1 MRKFLITFI
10 AVLFILCAFAGGF
23 YIGGG
28 KLYLDKFFSRNNS
41 SDQSNGSNENGS
53 NTNINNTPIE
63 EKDPIKERVKTLT
76 LDEKIGQLTIVGI
89 EGTEIND
96 DTKELIQKYHVGGV
110 IFFKENISSRNQ
122 ALTLVKALKD
132 INGSGIPL
140 FLGVDEEGGRV
151 SRMPA
156 EYKKL
161 PSSGAIGKKNNEV
174 ISKTIGEILGE
185 EVSSLG
191 FNLDFAPVLDI
202 NSNPNNPIIGDRSFG
217 NNSELVSKLGV
228 ATMKGI
234 QSKDIISAV
243 KHFPGHGDTSVDS
256 HKGLPTVNNDIK
268 RLRSFELIP
277 FEKAIDNGA
286 DMVMVA
292 HILLPNIDKTYPSSL
307 SKVVISDLLRK
318 ELGFNG
324 VIITDDMTMGAITLN
339 YDINKAAVTSLKA
352 GSDIVLVCHDY
363 NKEKTVIES
372 IKTAVKNKEITEQ
385 QIDEKVYRILKL
397 KDKYKLGEQKQQ
409 QYNIQDINN
418 KITSILK

>member
-10 AVLFILCAFAGGF
+10 AVLFILCAFVGGF

-28 KLYLDKFFSRNNS
+28 KLYLDKFFARNNS
-41 SDQSNGSNENGS
+41 SNQSNGSNENGS
-53 NTNINNTPIE
+53 NINNPPIE
-63 EKDPIKERVKTLT
+63 EKDPLKEKLKTLT
-76 LDEKIGQLTIVGI
+76 LDEKIGQLTIVGV
-89 EGTEIND
+89 EGTEINEN
-96 DTKELIQKYHVGGV
+96 TKELIQKYHVGGV

-122 ALTLVKALKD
+122 ALTLVKSLKD
-132 INGSGIPL
+132 INGSSIPL

-161 PSSGAIGKKNNEV
+161 PSSGTIGKKNNEE
-174 ISKTIGEILGE
+174 ISKKIGEILGE
-185 EVSSLG
+185 EVSSIG

-202 NSNPNNPIIGDRSFG
+202 NSNPKNPIIGDRSFG

-234 QSKDIISAV
+234 QSKNIISAV

-256 HKGLPTVNNDIK
+256 HKGLPTVSNDIK

-307 SKVVISDLLRK
+307 SKVVISDILRK

-363 NKEKTVIES
+363 KKEKTVIES

-397 KDKYKLGEQKQQ
+397 KDKYKLSEGKQQ
-409 QYNIQDINN
+409 QYNIEDINN
-418 KITSILK
+418 KIISILK

>member
-1 MRKFLITFI
+1 MRKFLVVLAIIFI
-10 AVLFILCAFAGGF
+10 ILIAFVGGY

-28 KLYLDKFFSRNNS
+28 KMYLDKFFSRNNPSYINKGS
-41 SDQSNGSNENGS
+41 SNNSSN
-53 NTNINNTPIE
+53 INTPID
-63 EKDPIKERVKTLT
+63 EKDPIKEKLKSLT

-96 DTKELIQKYHVGGV
+96 NTKELIKNYHVGGV

-122 ALTLVKALKD
+122 ALALVQSLKN
-132 INGSGIPL
+132 INGTGIPL

-161 PSSGAIGKKNNEV
+161 PSSGTIGKKNNED
-174 ISKTIGEILGE
+174 ISKKVGEILGE
-185 EVSSLG
+185 EVSSVG

-202 NSNPNNPIIGDRSFG
+202 NSNPKNPIIGDRSFG
-217 NNSELVSKLGV
+217 NNAELVSKLGV
-228 ATMKGI
+228 ATMNGI
-234 QSKDIISAV
+234 QSKNIISAV
-243 KHFPGHGDTSVDS
+243 KHFPGHGDTLVDS
-256 HKGLPTVNNDIK
+256 HKGLPTVNNDIN

-277 FEKAIDNGA
+277 FKEAIDNGA

-372 IKTAVKNKEITEQ
+372 IKTAVNNKEITEQ
-385 QIDEKVYRILKL
+385 EIDEKVYRILKL
-397 KDKYKLGEQKQQ
+397 KDKYKIGEEKQQ

>member
-1 MRKFLITFI
+1 MRKFLVILTIIFI
-10 AVLFILCAFAGGF
+10 ILIAFVGGY

-28 KLYLDKFFSRNNS
+28 KLYIDKFLSRNNATDSNKGS
-41 SDQSNGSNENGS
+41 SNNSSN
-53 NTNINNTPIE
+53 INTPIE
-63 EKDPIKERVKTLT
+63 EKDPIKEKIKSLT

-96 DTKELIQKYHVGGV
+96 NTKELIQNYHVGGV

-122 ALTLVKALKD
+122 ALTLVKSLKN
-132 INGSGIPL
+132 INGTGIPL

-151 SRMPA
+151 SRMPT
-156 EYKKL
+156 EYRKL
-161 PSSGAIGKKNNEV
+161 PSSGTIGKKDNEGL
-174 ISKTIGEILGE
+174 SKKVGEILGE
-185 EVSSLG
+185 EVSSVG

-202 NSNPNNPIIGDRSFG
+202 NSNPKNPIIGDRSFG
-217 NNSELVSKLGV
+217 NNAELVSKLGV

-234 QSKDIISAV
+234 QSKNIISAV

-256 HKGLPTVNNDIK
+256 HKGLPTVNNDIN

-277 FEKAIDNGA
+277 FKKAIDNGA

-292 HILLPNIDKTYPSSL
+292 HILLPNIDKTYPASL

-372 IKTAVKNKEITEQ
+372 IKTAVNNKEITEQ
-385 QIDEKVYRILKL
+385 EIDDKVYRILKL
-397 KDKYKLGEQKQQ
+397 KDKYKLGEEKQE

-418 KITSILK
+418 KITSVLK